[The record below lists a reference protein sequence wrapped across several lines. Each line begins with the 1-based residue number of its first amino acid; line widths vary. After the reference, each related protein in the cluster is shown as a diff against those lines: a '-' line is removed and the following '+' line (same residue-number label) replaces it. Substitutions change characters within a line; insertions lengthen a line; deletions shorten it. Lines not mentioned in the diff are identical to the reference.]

1 MSNNV
6 RHPTLDNQM
15 ANVPNTP
22 QFQAGNAILVQLQQ
36 IAQQITEIN
45 TRLDGIEARLGG
57 IDTKVQVG

>member
-1 MSNNV
+1 
-6 RHPTLDNQM
+6 M